1 MACYLVKIGDPDQAL
16 DLLDADADLYE
27 ALASPHFQ
35 LRIAWTRGEIAQFQG
50 DEKAAERLY
59 RKAFKGFLGQG
70 IGYDAALVALHLA
83 LLYLRQGRTA
93 EVKRLARQMIPIFQA
108 QDVHREALAA
118 LALFQKAA
126 RREEVTVEQLLRL
139 VKYLQEARTDPGVR
153 WEDG

>member
-1 MACYLVKIGDPDQAL
+1 LWPTGRRSRPAL
-16 DLLDADADLYE
+16 R
-27 ALASPHFQ
+27 
-35 LRIAWTRGEIAQFQG
+35 RIEGLNTAPGQPGYPRCWSSHW
-50 DEKAAERLY
+50 
-59 RKAFKGFLGQG
+59 RKAFKGFLDQG
-70 IGYDAALVALHLA
+70 IGYDAALVALDLA

-118 LALFQKAA
+118 LVLFQKAA

-139 VKYLQEARTDPGVR
+139 VKYLQEARTDPGMR